1 MVTGISDFTALMRES
16 TMRLMG
22 IPRICNEIISP
33 KVTLAPENCAL
44 NQVAPKLSMTIAATR
59 ATKPMIAYM
68 TINPVFMMFFVE
80 LSFSNNHSI
89 SFNRDDFNRV
99 ILFDERSF
107 CNDI

>member
-1 MVTGISDFTALMRES
+1 
-16 TMRLMG
+16 
-22 IPRICNEIISP
+22 
-33 KVTLAPENCAL
+33 
-44 NQVAPKLSMTIAATR
+44 
-59 ATKPMIAYM
+59 MIAYM